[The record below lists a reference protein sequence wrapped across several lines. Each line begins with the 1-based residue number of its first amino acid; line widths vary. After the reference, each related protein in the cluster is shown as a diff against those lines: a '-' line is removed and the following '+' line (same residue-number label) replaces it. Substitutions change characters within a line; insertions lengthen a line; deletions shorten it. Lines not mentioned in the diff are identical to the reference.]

1 MFTYTH
7 TEIDSIQAAK
17 TNTLKNLVTDEKIR
31 EPLQAII
38 DAETKFAKS
47 IADIADDVYSQFTSQ
62 LQKFFVKQ

>member
-7 TEIDSIQAAK
+7 TAIDSIQSAK
-17 TNTLKNLVTDEKIR
+17 TNTLKSLVTDEKIR